1 MSPAWRRHP
10 LVYEINT
17 RVWLREVSARVGRR
31 LTLDAVPV
39 EEIDALA
46 AQGWDFLWLM
56 GVWTT
61 GLEPIRLART
71 DPALR
76 SEYRRCLPDL
86 TDGDVIGSPYA
97 VSRYAVAADLG
108 GPVGL
113 AAFRARLLTRGVRLL
128 LDFVPNH
135 TATDSALLTET
146 PDAFVR
152 GREDDLLR
160 DPVTFFRTRAGAV
173 IAHGRDPYFPPWQD
187 TAQVNHLHPAG
198 RAMMLAQLHSIAAQC
213 DGVRCDMAMLLLP
226 DVFVRTWGEPTGPVP
241 AGSFWQEAI
250 PSVRQRHPGF
260 LFLAEAYWGL
270 EWVLQQQGFDFTYDK
285 TLYDRL
291 RAGDT
296 GGVKGHLAAD
306 PAFAQRCARFLENHD
321 EPRAA
326 AVFPGARGQAAA
338 VVTYLLP
345 GLRLFHE
352 GQLEGRKVK
361 IPVQLA
367 RRPEEPVDERVR
379 AFYRQLLGLL
389 ADDGLR
395 EGTFTLLQAAPSGPG
410 DESFRLL
417 VAFAWTRTGDAPA
430 SFVVVANLGDREA
443 YARLPLAPAG
453 FRAGAAYRLKD
464 RLTSARYSREGDEL
478 AGPGLFV
485 HLAPHQSHVLEV
497 VA

>member
-1 MSPAWRRHP
+1 VTTTWPRNP

-31 LTLDAVPV
+31 LTLDTVPV

-46 AQGWDFLWLM
+46 AHGFDALWLM

-61 GLEPIRLART
+61 GLEPIRLARA

-76 SEYRRCLPDL
+76 SEYRRCLLDV

-146 PDAFVR
+146 PDSFVR

-160 DPVTFFRTRAGAV
+160 DPLTFFRTRGGAV

-198 RAMMLAQLHSIAAQC
+198 RAMMLAQLHAIAAQC
-213 DGVRCDMAMLLLP
+213 DGVRCDMAMLVLP
-226 DVFVRTWGEPTGPVP
+226 DVFVRTWGEPAGPVP
-241 AGSFWQEAI
+241 AGSFWEEAI
-250 PSVRQRHPGF
+250 PSIRQRHPGF

-270 EWVLQQQGFDFTYDK
+270 EWTLQQQGFDFTYDK

-291 RAGDT
+291 HRGDL
-296 GGVKGHLAAD
+296 GGVQGHLRAD
-306 PAFAQRCARFLENHD
+306 PAFARRCARFLENHD

-326 AVFPGARGQAAA
+326 SAFPGARGPAAA
-338 VVTYLLP
+338 LATYLLP
-345 GLRLFHE
+345 GLRLFHD

-361 IPVQLA
+361 VPVQLA
-367 RRPEEPVDERVR
+367 RRPEEPVDERLR
-379 AFYRQLLGLL
+379 AFYRQLLAILGDDAL
-389 ADDGLR
+389 A
-395 EGTFTLLQAAPSGPG
+395 EGTFTVLDAAPSGPG
-410 DESFRLL
+410 DESWRSL
-417 VAFAWTRTGDAPA
+417 VAFAWTRPREAA
-430 SFVVVANLGDREA
+430 AAFVVVVNLGDREA
-443 YARLPLAPAG
+443 YARLPLATVG
-453 FRAGAAYRLKD
+453 FRAGAPYRLKD
-464 RLTSARYSREGDEL
+464 RLTSARYARDGDEL

-485 HLAPHQSHVLEV
+485 HLAAHQSHVLEV